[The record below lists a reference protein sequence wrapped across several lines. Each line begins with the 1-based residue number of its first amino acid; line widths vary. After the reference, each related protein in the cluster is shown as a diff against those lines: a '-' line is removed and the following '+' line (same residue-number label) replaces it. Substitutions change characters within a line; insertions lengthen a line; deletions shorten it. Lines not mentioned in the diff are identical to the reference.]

1 MKQRMM
7 KLSLAVLF
15 LVYGCAAPP
24 YKEAFDNAMK
34 AGDLGES
41 YRILKETCAK
51 EPDAGICAELGN
63 ITKKYAAAKREKL
76 KTDMDAEKKPM
87 SIAKLGQFRQE
98 ASDIKTI
105 DPAADTAAV
114 LDGISKEA
122 QKTASAVEAALKEAE
137 SLLSAGQRGK
147 AYDAANLAY
156 FLDPSTKTR
165 RDELSSKAS
174 EDAYAAGLKA
184 EALGDWGAARAAFE
198 DAFHINPELKD
209 VKTKAEDARTKDT
222 LEYHIAEAEKA
233 EKDNNPVRAVELLR
247 YAVRYSDTDEVKTLL
262 NRASVKAANA
272 LFKEFVNLYNNEQ
285 PLSAGAAFIKGTALL
300 QGVPQTMRAEVPVPS
315 RDGSRLL
322 DGLYVKGKSL
332 WETGDRARAYLYMGT
347 IARIQP
353 DYPDVKQALERLKD
367 EIRKRSTHSLAVI
380 PFKSPS
386 YDVDAGSAVTSGVL
400 NFLYK
405 ELSNDV
411 RILERSAI
419 EALLKESEVKTLQG
433 EQETKGFLQLLGA
446 DYLLLG
452 DVINYRVES
461 NVAETYKTIRAKTG
475 TKSAPN
481 PQYQEWLRARSE
493 TPAPPKQTEEP
504 VYEDI
509 KYKITHYRKT
519 GNVAVSYRVVDSKGF
534 VFYTGIS
541 EKKDEAEDQATE
553 GIEIG
558 EVKIPTKMAKIPSDS
573 DLLRTVQAEVLE
585 KVGEN
590 LKKLFANPE
599 EKAVKDSDALKKAG
613 NIHGAIEKAVSAI
626 FIMEAKGKDTAAVEE
641 MINTMIKEGRM

>member
-1 MKQRMM
+1 MKQGMM
-7 KLSLAVLF
+7 KLSLAVVF

-34 AGDLGES
+34 AGDWGES
-41 YRILKETCAK
+41 YRILKETCAR
-51 EPDAGICAELGN
+51 EPEAGICVELGN
-63 ITKKYAAAKREKL
+63 ITKKYAAAKREKI
-76 KTDMDAEKKPM
+76 KTDMNAEKKPM

-105 DPAADTAAV
+105 DTAADTAAL
-114 LDGISKEA
+114 LDEISKEA
-122 QKTASAVEAALKEAE
+122 RNTASAVEAALKEAE
-137 SLLSAGQRGK
+137 TLLSAGQRGK

-156 FLDPSTKTR
+156 FLDPSTK
-165 RDELSSKAS
+165 AS

-184 EALGDWGAARAAFE
+184 EAIGDWRAARAAFE

-222 LEYHIAEAEKA
+222 LEYHMAEAEKA
-233 EKDNNPVRAVELLR
+233 EKDNNPARTVELLR
-247 YAVRYSDTDEVKTLL
+247 YAVRYSGTDEVKTLL

-285 PLSAGAAFIKGTALL
+285 PLSASAALIKGTALL

-332 WETGDRARAYLYMGT
+332 WETGDRAKAYLYMGT

-353 DYPDVKQALERLKD
+353 DYPDVKPALEQLKD

-400 NFLYK
+400 NFMYK

-585 KVGEN
+585 KIGEN

-599 EKAVKDSDALKKAG
+599 EKAVKEADALKKAG
-613 NIHGAIEKAVSAI
+613 NIHGAIEKAVSAL
-626 FIMEAKGKDTAAVEE
+626 FIMEAKGKDTAGVEE
-641 MINTMIKEGRM
+641 MITTMIKEGRM